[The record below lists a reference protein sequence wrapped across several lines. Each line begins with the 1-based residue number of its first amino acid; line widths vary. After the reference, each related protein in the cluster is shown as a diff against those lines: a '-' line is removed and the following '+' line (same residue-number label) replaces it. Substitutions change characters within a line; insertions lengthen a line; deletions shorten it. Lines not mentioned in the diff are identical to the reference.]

1 MGLIDLFDSCL
12 SDNYKLNIRIEERK
26 INYIKSLHHNFMQNN
41 MSMN

>member
-26 INYIKSLHHNFMQNN
+26 NKLHKIVTSQFYAK
-41 MSMN
+41 